1 MSRIGIRP
9 ITVPAGV
16 EVTVDGNVVTVKGPK
31 GQLTQEIAPEM
42 TVELNDGTLMVKR
55 PSDNRQERSQHG
67 LARTLINNM
76 VVGVTQGFEKKL
88 QLVGVGYKAE
98 KKGDTLVLSLGYSHP
113 VELKDPEGITT
124 ECPSQTEIVVKGID
138 KAFVGNY
145 AADIRAW
152 RKPEPYKGKGIKY
165 ADEVIRRKEGKAG
178 AK

>member
-42 TVELNDGTLMVKR
+42 AVELNDGTLTVKR
-55 PSDNRQERSQHG
+55 PNDERKERSQHG

-98 KKGDTLVLSLGYSHP
+98 KKGDTLDHNGMSFS
-113 VELKDPEGITT
+113 D
-124 ECPSQTEIVVKGID
+124 
-138 KAFVGNY
+138 GN
-145 AADIRAW
+145 
-152 RKPEPYKGKGIKY
+152 
-165 ADEVIRRKEGKAG
+165 RRKRN
-178 AK
+178 